1 MSTDASA
8 MAEAAAATAAAPARR
23 RSLRLR
29 PWMAVVGLLLLAALT
44 QWLLWWFAPRA
55 EVVEFVG
62 PLRPDYSL
70 EEFELRVFRDDGLLS
85 FTVTAP
91 FMDRHGGDGHFV
103 VNQPQMLILR
113 NGTAQWQ
120 ARSDSSVIEGRGDY
134 MRLLGDVHFH
144 SLDNDPQPV
153 DIRTDHLTAWPDS
166 QRVETDADVVVE
178 RGSARLYGT
187 ALRADFTTSRMELDD
202 LRLHAPPAR

>member
-1 MSTDASA
+1 
-8 MAEAAAATAAAPARR
+8 MAERSTPPSPGATGSRR
-23 RSLRLR
+23 PLPLR
-29 PWMAVVGLLLLAALT
+29 PWMAVLALALLAGLT
-44 QWLLWWFAPRA
+44 QWLLWLFVPKP

-70 EEFELRVFRDDGLLS
+70 DDFELHVFKDDGVLS

-113 NGTAQWQ
+113 DGTPQWQ
-120 ARSDSSVIEGRGDY
+120 ARSDTSVIEARGDY

-144 SLDNDPQPV
+144 SLDNDPQPI
-153 DIRTDHLTAWPDS
+153 DIRTEHLTAWPDS
-166 QRVETDADVVVE
+166 QRVETDAAVVVE
-178 RGSARLYGT
+178 RGLSQLHGS
-187 ALRADFTTSRMELDD
+187 ALRADFATSRMELDD
-202 LRLHAPPAR
+202 FRLHAPPSR